1 MMRDNKRKIMLVDVD
16 LTVVDPSK
24 EWVEYMNKI
33 SGYNITLENQERYP
47 YDLSKLYPQWVD
59 RDALFSFWN
68 KQDLYDDMNPIEN
81 SVEVLKEMNKAG
93 FNIVFASVIKHG
105 HDKSKY
111 YFLKRNF
118 PFMAGCVYTREKG
131 FIKADVF
138 IDDRHSYLNQM
149 NDSVLKIKRN
159 TQFEQTEDLTV
170 KAYTFDDWLEVE
182 QGMSD
187 LMKAGLFV

>member
-1 MMRDNKRKIMLVDVD
+1 MIRENKRKIMLVDVD

-24 EWVEYMNKI
+24 MWIEYMNKI
-33 SGYNITLENQERYP
+33 SGYNITLEDRECYP

-138 IDDRHSYLNQM
+138 IDDRNFYLDQFG
-149 NDSVLKIKRN
+149 DDVVKIRK
-159 TQFEQTEDLTV
+159 TSQFKQDHPDPSQFLV
-170 KAYTFDDWLEVE
+170 MDDWN
-182 QGMSD
+182 D
-187 LMKAGLFV
+187 LVPFIGKVCERL